1 LTAITPKS
9 NSLVEIETFITA
21 WWKAGMLNWH
31 CREKYYEMGEK
42 NNGGKDDRAG
52 PIVGKHLGGD

>member
-1 LTAITPKS
+1 
-9 NSLVEIETFITA
+9 
-21 WWKAGMLNWH
+21 MLNWH

-42 NNGGKDDRAG
+42 NNGGKDDRAR